1 MEIDWEKVEQEA
13 DTGIMN
19 KYAVSLMLGEYHRQL
34 EEEHGK
40 NAALLRASI
49 MAEVEE
55 RFDIQPL
62 LRHYHRTIGATQLR
76 TGYPYV
82 GDLPALDKTATCDC
96 EGRKKLQK
104 ARWLRPSESGEG
116 KGFHWY
122 IGNWP
127 TDRCP
132 LCERALP

>member
-1 MEIDWEKVEQEA
+1 MGEDMFTECLK
-13 DTGIMN
+13 
-19 KYAVSLMLGEYHRQL
+19 EYHRQL
-34 EEEHGK
+34 ESEHGK
-40 NAALLRASI
+40 DLALLRASI

-55 RFDIQPL
+55 RFD
-62 LRHYHRTIGATQLR
+62 RHYHRNIGATQLR

-82 GDLPALDKTATCDC
+82 GDLPALDWFQKPETCDC
-96 EGRKKLQK
+96 AGREKLQK
-104 ARWLRPSESGEG
+104 ARWLRPSVAGEG
-116 KGFHWY
+116 KGFKWY